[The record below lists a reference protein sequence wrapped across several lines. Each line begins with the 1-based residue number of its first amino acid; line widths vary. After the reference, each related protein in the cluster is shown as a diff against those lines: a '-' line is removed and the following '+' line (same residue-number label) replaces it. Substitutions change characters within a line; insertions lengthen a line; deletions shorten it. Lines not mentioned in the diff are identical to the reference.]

1 MHFSE
6 ILKPIVEVGIL
17 ATGIYYALK
26 FIRGT
31 RGAAVVTGFFTVLLF
46 VAFLATVFKLQV
58 LTWILSWF
66 VGFFAI
72 AVLILFQPEIRRM
85 LAELGT
91 NFTVSV
97 HQQRANIETI
107 VQGVKELRE
116 EGMGALIAIE
126 QDANLLEAC
135 SGPGVVVNC
144 ETSAEMLK
152 TIFFKNNELHD
163 GGMIIKGDHIMRA
176 SCIFPLSQRQDLG
189 NSTGTRHR
197 AGLGLSEETDA
208 VVIIVSE
215 EKKSISYAYKGQLV
229 SNVTE
234 EALRGFLTMV
244 FVPKTLPINRRL
256 WFRNFFF
263 KPGLK
268 KNPEPSQA
276 EPSRTEAPQA
286 EAVPVPAKKK
296 KEKRS

>member
-1 MHFSE
+1 MNFSE

-31 RGAAVVTGFFTVLLF
+31 RGAAVVTGFFTVLIV

-91 NFTVSV
+91 NRFTVSA
-97 HQQRANIETI
+97 HQQRENIETI
-107 VQGVKELRE
+107 IQCAKNLSDDK
-116 EGMGALIAIE
+116 MGALIAIE
-126 QDANLLEAC
+126 QEAKVLETC
-135 SGPGVVVNC
+135 SAPGVLIDCVA
-144 ETSAEMLK
+144 SPEMLQ
-152 TIFFKNNELHD
+152 TIFFKDNALHD
-163 GGMIIKGDHIMRA
+163 GGVIIKGDRIMRA
-176 SCIFPLSQRQDLG
+176 SCVFPLSQRQDLG
-189 NSTGTRHR
+189 NSMGTRHR

-215 EKKSISYAYKGQLV
+215 EKGFISYAYKGQLV
-229 SNVTE
+229 TRVSE
-234 EALRGFLTMV
+234 EDLRGFLTMI
-244 FVPKTLPINRRL
+244 FVPKILPINKKL
-256 WFRNFFF
+256 WFR
-263 KPGLK
+263 GLLAK
-268 KNPEPSQA
+268 LGLRSNSA
-276 EPSRTEAPQA
+276 E
-286 EAVPVPAKKK
+286 EAVPQPSREK